1 MSTPAQSKIE
11 FTAHLIKIS
20 SQIRNI
26 CCKGKLYNVKKGRI
40 NNVKNTSLL
49 VGLYKWIND
58 IYGATLPVLK
68 NEIEDF
74 FFARLGTGTIYSTWR
89 YVLRNAQS
97 EYEFIN

>member
-1 MSTPAQSKIE
+1 MRRYVLGNRQSEYGFRQLWFLYKTNFTYTP
-11 FTAHLIKIS
+11 
-20 SQIRNI
+20 
-26 CCKGKLYNVKKGRI
+26 
-40 NNVKNTSLL
+40 LL

-74 FFARLGTGTIYSTWR
+74 FFTRLGTGTIHSTWR